1 MAERAV
7 EKLKALG
14 VEYGQGYF
22 LVKPMPLELLIGL
35 INEQCNNVLGLGQAW
50 PGRATVASSN
60 GSYASLSE

>member
-7 EKLKALG
+7 GKLTALG

-35 INEQCNNVLGLGQAW
+35 INEQRNNVLGPGQAW
-50 PGRATVASSN
+50 PGRVTVASQMDRMPH
-60 GSYASLSE
+60 